1 MPTRALIV
9 DDSKT
14 MRHLLE
20 NMLVEFSFEVLC
32 AADGR
37 EGLAT
42 LQREWPIDLV
52 LIDWDM
58 PVMNGLEMVKAIRAD
73 PKYSD
78 LKIMMVTAL
87 NTQAGIDDAMNSG
100 ADDYLMKPLT
110 KDMVLDKLLILG
122 LVE

>member
-1 MPTRALIV
+1 
-9 DDSKT
+9 
-14 MRHLLE
+14 
-20 NMLVEFSFEVLC
+20 MLVEFSFEVLC

-37 EGLAT
+37 EGLST

-73 PKYSD
+73 SKYSD